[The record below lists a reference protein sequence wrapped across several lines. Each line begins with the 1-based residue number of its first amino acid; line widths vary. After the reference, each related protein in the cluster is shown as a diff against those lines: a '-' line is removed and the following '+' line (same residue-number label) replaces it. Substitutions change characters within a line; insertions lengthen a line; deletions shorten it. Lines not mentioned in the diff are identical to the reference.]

1 MGRWLHQQPGG
12 DLPFGGQSFGGLCR
26 NSSGR
31 PNRPGH
37 CNTQSACQSLPA
49 GGGIIDNES
58 ACFFAW
64 GPAQYWREENQG
76 FDGQLLWTNVFSSD
90 VASNWAWW
98 QLDFEESGSYEL
110 EYHATVEFAVHQDGR
125 HLIVADGQEIELT
138 VDQSLGNG
146 WTSLGVY
153 DFAEGGVS
161 LLHLRQQHGQC
172 TLNQHIVAD
181 ATASSG
187 WRVVW

>member
-1 MGRWLHQQPGG
+1 MNLDGG
-12 DLPFGGQSFGGLCR
+12 GSTQVWEDGYINSPSETYRSVANHLGVYAE

-37 CNTQSACQSLPA
+37 CNTQSACRSLPA

-58 ACFFAW
+58 ACFLPGGRLSIGVKRSRVPMVCYAL
-64 GPAQYWREENQG
+64 
-76 FDGQLLWTNVFSSD
+76 DNVFSSD

-110 EYHATVEFAVHQDGR
+110 ECHATVEFAVHQDVR

-138 VDQSLGNG
+138 V
-146 WTSLGVY
+146 
-153 DFAEGGVS
+153 
-161 LLHLRQQHGQC
+161 R
-172 TLNQHIVAD
+172 
-181 ATASSG
+181 
-187 WRVVW
+187 